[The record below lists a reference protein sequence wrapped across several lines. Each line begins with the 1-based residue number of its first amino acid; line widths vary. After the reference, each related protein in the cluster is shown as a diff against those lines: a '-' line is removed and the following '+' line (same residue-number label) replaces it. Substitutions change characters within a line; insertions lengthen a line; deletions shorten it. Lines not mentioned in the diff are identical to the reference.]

1 MIKVPTNI
9 TYWITY
15 FVSAYLAGNY
25 DTSLEIFESIEEL
38 ITQDDNK
45 KDLKPCELNEIYLF
59 KVHVLET
66 MQEYKKGI
74 KFMTKKTTDKIIC
87 DEIRKNEIL
96 ARLYFKNNQNKK
108 SIECLE
114 ILLSYN
120 SSNKDYLKRILEASD
135 AMGDE

>member
-1 MIKVPTNI
+1 
-9 TYWITY
+9 
-15 FVSAYLAGNY
+15 
-25 DTSLEIFESIEEL
+25 
-38 ITQDDNK
+38 
-45 KDLKPCELNEIYLF
+45 
-59 KVHVLET
+59 LET
-66 MQEYKKGI
+66 KQEYKKAI

-96 ARLYFKNNQNKK
+96 ARLYLKNNQNKK

-120 SSNKDYLKRILEASD
+120 SSNKDYLKKILEASD